1 MAKVSYVNI
10 PSGLEALYKK
20 GLQAGDRFT
29 FSRVR
34 LKDLF
39 LSRSRVKGITQRSLL
54 VSLSPVWQAFSSAQQ
69 LAWKDA
75 GSECGLTG
83 FKMFVVDTAARLR
96 AGLTGYATPNTIY
109 QALVGRMEVLAPATG
124 LQIEQSH
131 PSSYFVQKKV
141 TGTRSQYSPVAVNE
155 PFGFPLT
162 ISISW
167 HTDLISAGASPRARF
182 FCVVYHSYQGLT
194 LQTTV
199 EIPFGLTDSWRSAT
213 ATIAGVLGPVQGYSA
228 FIEIV
233 NARGNLYFDN
243 VQILHNGENWAR
255 DAACNNIA
263 QAFTKAFYQVPRHW
277 APTNISDG
285 ADFGSFYFVS

>member
-20 GLQAGDRFT
+20 GLQAGDRFS

-39 LSRSRVKGITQRSLL
+39 LSRARVKGITQRSLL
-54 VSLSPVWQAFSSAQQ
+54 VSLSPVWQALSSIEKV
-69 LAWKDA
+69 AWTSA
-75 GSECGLTG
+75 GEKCGLTG

-96 AGLTGYATPNTIY
+96 AGLTGYAIPNTLY

-124 LQIEQSH
+124 LQIEQAH

-141 TGTRSQYSPVAVNE
+141 VGTRSQYSPVAVNE

-162 ISISW
+162 IGISW
-167 HTDLISAGASPRARF
+167 HTDLASAGASPRARF
-182 FCVVYHSYQGLT
+182 FCVVYHSYQGRT
-194 LQTTV
+194 LETTL
-199 EIPFGLTDSWRSAT
+199 EIPFGLTDSWQSAT
-213 ATIAGVLGPVQGYSA
+213 ATLSGVLGPVQGYSA
-228 FIEIV
+228 FIEIE

-243 VQILHNGENWAR
+243 VIIKHGSENWAR
-255 DAACNNIA
+255 DPACNNIS
-263 QAFTKAFYQVPRHW
+263 QSFTKAFFQVPRHW

-285 ADFGSFYFVS
+285 ADFGSFYFVP